1 MKFIK
6 PEKKKNHG
14 YETPKQALETDSAAS
29 CGVLNPPL
37 RGIVQLTNS
46 AALRF
51 RNWSF
56 NNKVIA
62 AVCFSLLIHFAVAAL
77 LVFGLSNKLI
87 SPPKLNGINLVWVSL
102 DSKSKNSG
110 VTIQKDRLEQTSP
123 SLERAATKPANTE
136 TPSSKPEAAQILA
149 AKTAKELTNVVTLA
163 KYDVSGRRAKEQNY
177 NITGYST
184 YQNVS
189 NTSNLNTV
197 IAHPLYRE
205 NAPPAYPEIAR
216 VRGYEGIVLVSA
228 EILPDGRVGNMK
240 IRKSSGYAI
249 LDQSAIEAV
258 KPWKFEPA
266 KKSGNPF
273 TVWVELPIKF
283 ILHNN
288 S

>member
-1 MKFIK
+1 MKSIK
-6 PEKKKNHG
+6 PE
-14 YETPKQALETDSAAS
+14 
-29 CGVLNPPL
+29 
-37 RGIVQLTNS
+37 
-46 AALRF
+46 
-51 RNWSF
+51 
-56 NNKVIA
+56 NKIIA

-77 LVFGLSNKLI
+77 LVFGLSGNLI
-87 SPPKLNGINLVWVSL
+87 SSPKLNGINLVWVSL
-102 DSKSKNSG
+102 DAESNNNG
-110 VTIQKDRLEQTSP
+110 AAIQNDRLEQP
-123 SLERAATKPANTE
+123 SSAVVRATHKPANNE
-136 TPSSKPEAAQILA
+136 KSESKPEAAPILE
-149 AKTAKELTNVVTLA
+149 AKELTNNITLA
-163 KYDVSGRRAKEQNY
+163 KYDLSGQGTKEQSK
-177 NITGYST
+177 NITGHST
-184 YQNVS
+184 NKTTGD
-189 NTSNLNTV
+189 TSNLNTV
-197 IAHPLYRE
+197 IAYPLYRE

>member
-6 PEKKKNHG
+6 SKNKI
-14 YETPKQALETDSAAS
+14 TAA
-29 CGVLNPPL
+29 
-37 RGIVQLTNS
+37 I
-46 AALRF
+46 
-51 RNWSF
+51 
-56 NNKVIA
+56 
-62 AVCFSLLIHFAVAAL
+62 CFSLLIHFAVAAL
-77 LVFGLSNKLI
+77 LIFGLSGNLI

-102 DSKSKNSG
+102 DAKSKNSS
-110 VTIQKDRLEQTSP
+110 VTIQKEPLEQLLP
-123 SLERAATKPANTE
+123 PWERAVKKPANTE
-136 TPSSKPEAAQILA
+136 KPEFKPEAMQILA
-149 AKTAKELTNVVTLA
+149 AATAKELTNTMTLA
-163 KYDVSGRRAKEQNY
+163 KYDVSGKGAKEQTH
-177 NITGYST
+177 NITGYSANQT
-184 YQNVS
+184 AYD
-189 NTSNLNTV
+189 TANLNTV
-197 IAHPLYRE
+197 IAYPLYKE

-216 VRGYEGIVLVSA
+216 MRGYEGIVLVFA

-288 S
+288 SQS

>member
-6 PEKKKNHG
+6 PEKKKHKM
-14 YETPKQALETDSAAS
+14 TTSA
-29 CGVLNPPL
+29 
-37 RGIVQLTNS
+37 I
-46 AALRF
+46 
-51 RNWSF
+51 
-56 NNKVIA
+56 
-62 AVCFSLLIHFAVAAL
+62 CFSLLIHFAVAAL
-77 LVFGLSNKLI
+77 LVFGLSSNLI
-87 SPPKLNGINLVWVSL
+87 SPPKLNGINLVWASL
-102 DSKSKNSG
+102 DTKSKNKG
-110 VTIQKDRLEQTSP
+110 VAIQKSRLEQQSTAV
-123 SLERAATKPANTE
+123 EKVTKKPANTE
-136 TPSSKPEAAQILA
+136 KPDSKPETAQIFA
-149 AKTAKELTNVVTLA
+149 AKELTNTITLA
-163 KYDVSGRRAKEQNY
+163 RYDVSGTGAKEQTLKI
-177 NITGYST
+177 ITGYRANQT
-184 YQNVS
+184 ADY
-189 NTSNLNTV
+189 TSNLNTV
-197 IAHPLYRE
+197 IAYPLYKE
-205 NAPPAYPEIAR
+205 NALPAYPEIAR

>member
-6 PEKKKNHG
+6 PENTRHKI
-14 YETPKQALETDSAAS
+14 T
-29 CGVLNPPL
+29 
-37 RGIVQLTNS
+37 
-46 AALRF
+46 
-51 RNWSF
+51 
-56 NNKVIA
+56 A

-77 LVFGLSNKLI
+77 LVFGLSNNLI

-102 DSKSKNSG
+102 DTKNKNSG
-110 VTIQKDRLEQTSP
+110 IAIQKGRLEQPSP
-123 SLERAATKPANTE
+123 AVERAAQKPANTE
-136 TPSSKPEAAQILA
+136 KPDYKPEAAQIFSA
-149 AKTAKELTNVVTLA
+149 ATKELTDTIVLA
-163 KYDVSGRRAKEQNY
+163 KYDVSGTGAKEQTH
-177 NITGYST
+177 NITGYSANQT
-184 YQNVS
+184 AGD
-189 NTSNLNTV
+189 TSNLNTV
-197 IAHPLYRE
+197 IAYPLYRE

-216 VRGYEGIVLVSA
+216 VRGYEGMVLVFA

>member
-6 PEKKKNHG
+6 PENKKHKI
-14 YETPKQALETDSAAS
+14 T
-29 CGVLNPPL
+29 
-37 RGIVQLTNS
+37 
-46 AALRF
+46 
-51 RNWSF
+51 
-56 NNKVIA
+56 A

-77 LVFGLSNKLI
+77 LVFGLSSNLI
-87 SPPKLNGINLVWVSL
+87 STPKLNGINLVWVSL
-102 DSKSKNSG
+102 DTKNKNSG
-110 VTIQKDRLEQTSP
+110 VAIQESRLEQPSP
-123 SLERAATKPANTE
+123 AVERAAPKQANAE
-136 TPSSKPEAAQILA
+136 KPEAAQIFA
-149 AKTAKELTNVVTLA
+149 AIATTTKELTNTIVLA
-163 KYDVSGRRAKEQNY
+163 KYDVSGKGAKEQTH
-177 NITGYST
+177 NITGYSANQT
-184 YQNVS
+184 AGDK
-189 NTSNLNTV
+189 SNLNTV
-197 IAHPLYRE
+197 IAYPLYRE
-205 NAPPAYPEIAR
+205 NAPPSYPEIAR
-216 VRGYEGIVLVSA
+216 VHGYEGIVFVFA

>member
-6 PEKKKNHG
+6 LENKKHKI
-14 YETPKQALETDSAAS
+14 T
-29 CGVLNPPL
+29 
-37 RGIVQLTNS
+37 
-46 AALRF
+46 
-51 RNWSF
+51 
-56 NNKVIA
+56 A

-77 LVFGLSNKLI
+77 LVFGLSSNLI
-87 SPPKLNGINLVWVSL
+87 SPPKLNRINLVWASL
-102 DSKSKNSG
+102 DTKSKNNS
-110 VTIQKDRLEQTSP
+110 VTIQKSRLEQSSTAVES
-123 SLERAATKPANTE
+123 AAPKQANAE
-136 TPSSKPEAAQILA
+136 KPEAAQIFA
-149 AKTAKELTNVVTLA
+149 AATTKELTNTITLA
-163 KYDVSGRRAKEQNY
+163 KYDVSGKGAKEQTH
-177 NITGYST
+177 NITGYSANQT
-184 YQNVS
+184 AGDK
-189 NTSNLNTV
+189 SNLNTV
-197 IAHPLYRE
+197 IAYPLYRE
-205 NAPPAYPEIAR
+205 NIPPSYPEIAR
-216 VRGYEGIVLVSA
+216 VHGYEGIVFVFA

>member
-6 PEKKKNHG
+6 PE
-14 YETPKQALETDSAAS
+14 
-29 CGVLNPPL
+29 
-37 RGIVQLTNS
+37 
-46 AALRF
+46 
-51 RNWSF
+51 
-56 NNKVIA
+56 NKITT
-62 AVCFSLLIHFAVAAL
+62 AVCFSLLIHLAIAAF
-77 LVFGLSNKLI
+77 LVFGLSNNLI

-102 DSKSKNSG
+102 NTKDINSDIA
-110 VTIQKDRLEQTSP
+110 IQKNRLEQS
-123 SLERAATKPANTE
+123 SSAVVRATPKTANIE
-136 TPSSKPEAAQILA
+136 KAAHKPEAAQILA
-149 AKTAKELTNVVTLA
+149 ATTKELTNTIILA
-163 KYDVSGRRAKEQNY
+163 KYDVSGRRAKEQTH

-184 YQNVS
+184 NKTTGD
-189 NTSNLNTV
+189 TSDSNTV
-197 IAHPLYRE
+197 IAYPLYRE